1 MNFSEYANRAQ
12 FRTRSVIVKIELVH
26 FICKWG
32 SFSSFC
38 IINNSQS
45 FCVSLVKESESVRE
59 RMYERASESQPILFD
74 RCVDVSSFFFCH
86 YYNININMFSSL
98 SISQSIFYL
107 SSLHMESFSILLV
120 TFWSFFY
127 DITRVYY
134 IYIYIGTV
142 FVCRV
147 IQLYVIFDSRI
158 DSEFLQSICV
168 LLLFHLNYELINFH

>member
-1 MNFSEYANRAQ
+1 M
-12 FRTRSVIVKIELVH
+12 
-26 FICKWG
+26 G

-45 FCVSLVKESESVRE
+45 LCVSLVKESESE

-74 RCVDVSSFFFCH
+74 RCVDVSSFFSCH
-86 YYNININMFSSL
+86 YYNININIFSLL

-134 IYIYIGTV
+134 IYFGIV

-147 IQLYVIFDSRI
+147 IQPCHVRI
-158 DSEFLQSICV
+158 
-168 LLLFHLNYELINFH
+168 